1 MEAPAVLYH
10 YTSLDTL
17 AMILHNRTIRF
28 SRLDKVDDPQE
39 QRSADSQN
47 LGKMKLVSC
56 WTLLMR
62 RASPCGASML
72 ELNVE

>member
-28 SRLDKVDDPQE
+28 SRFLYYRLYP
-39 QRSADSQN
+39 N
-47 LGKMKLVSC
+47 TTHIHPHMYG
-56 WTLLMR
+56 
-62 RASPCGASML
+62 
-72 ELNVE
+72 

>member
-28 SRLDKVDDPQE
+28 SRLP
-39 QRSADSQN
+39 
-47 LGKMKLVSC
+47 
-56 WTLLMR
+56 
-62 RASPCGASML
+62 
-72 ELNVE
+72 